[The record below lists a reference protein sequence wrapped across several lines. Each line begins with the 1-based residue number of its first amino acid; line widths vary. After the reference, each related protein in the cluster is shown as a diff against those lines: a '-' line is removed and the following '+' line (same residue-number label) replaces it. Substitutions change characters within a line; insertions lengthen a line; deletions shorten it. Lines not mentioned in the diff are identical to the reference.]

1 MKKLGLCACYNHKNY
16 GSQLQSYATT
26 VELKK
31 RNIDYEIIRYKKKIT
46 PLLLTKAIPRL
57 FNPVFINDR
66 IIETFQKKLM
76 LKLHS
81 QLAEQNAVRNDAF
94 NKFSENRFKKLSPIY
109 YGYDELKKQSEKY
122 TAVMVGSDQLW
133 SPSGIT
139 SNFYNLMFA
148 GDSCTKISYATSFGV
163 SQIEQRYHKIYKNF
177 LDRLNYVS
185 VRENSGKVIV
195 DKLSINDAVVV
206 CDPVIL
212 LDSDEWLE
220 EIPNKNLFDEPYIF
234 AYFLGKS
241 QEYRD
246 EVTKFA
252 KEKNL
257 KIVTELHMDSYNKAD
272 RGFGD
277 YTPFDIGPAEFVNL
291 IRNAKY
297 IFTDSF
303 HASVFSMLYK
313 KQFSIFNR
321 YSNDSVSSKNSR
333 IDSFCE
339 TYGLNDRRF
348 SGNINDVENAIDY
361 DCVLEKVKN
370 HRMLSK
376 AFLDNALSC
385 FSNGD

>member
-1 MKKLGLCACYNHKNY
+1 
-16 GSQLQSYATT
+16 
-26 VELKK
+26 
-31 RNIDYEIIRYKKKIT
+31 
-46 PLLLTKAIPRL
+46 LLLIKAIPRL
-57 FNPVFINDR
+57 FNLVFINDR

-220 EIPNKNLFDEPYIF
+220 EIPNKNLFNEPYIF

-303 HASVFSMLYK
+303 HGSVFSMLYK